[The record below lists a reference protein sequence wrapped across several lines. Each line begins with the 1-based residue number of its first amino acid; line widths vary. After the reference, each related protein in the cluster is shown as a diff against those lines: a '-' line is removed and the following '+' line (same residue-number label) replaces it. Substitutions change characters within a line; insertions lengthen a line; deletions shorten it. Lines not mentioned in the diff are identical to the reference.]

1 MFLYNFSIHVN
12 SSTGELKVANTT
24 LFDFETNPVISATIS
39 ILDLNYTTSATATIN
54 LNDLD
59 DIASFLSTSKA
70 DYIAAADGEWVI
82 VSEGEYNALASKLNH
97 VSRAG
102 TTENEYTNSS
112 FPITESSSSGWVI
125 SNVTSANMP
134 ANSFVFAFKYHI
146 YSGTN
151 VSSSKVKQSS
161 TSISD
166 GYSDLGTA
174 LPLHAGNQEN
184 ICFVLKGS
192 NSMTTNEGYLAFYKA
207 ESTVMGKL
215 QQELGSQTYYHP
227 GDVNEGLTLT
237 TGIQALYQ
245 GLSTTQ
251 KQW

>member
-82 VSEGEYNALASKLNH
+82 ITEGEYSSLASKLNY
-97 VSRAG
+97 VFRAG
-102 TTENEYTNSS
+102 TTESEYTDSS
-112 FPITESSSSGWVI
+112 ISISES
-125 SNVTSANMP
+125 NTYNFVTSIVNSANMP
-134 ANSFVFAFKYHI
+134 ANSFVFAFKYFA
-146 YSGTN
+146 YT
-151 VSSSKVKQSS
+151 VSNEITSKVKLSS

-166 GYSDLGTA
+166 GYSDLANA
-174 LPLHAGNQEN
+174 LPSHSGNQEN

-192 NSMTTNEGYLAFYKA
+192 NSMTNNEGYLAFYKGSNSA
-207 ESTVMGKL
+207 MGLLNKP
-215 QQELGSQTYYHP
+215 GSQSYFGN
-227 GDVNEGLTLT
+227 GDVNSGLTLIT
-237 TGIQALYQ
+237 STSKPLYQ